1 MNILNTKELRN
12 QLSEIVKRTKH
23 GEQFTVLYRSK
34 PAFRIVPVM
43 PKADEHETIIKDSLY
58 KMKALGATKD
68 GLSAADHD
76 SVLYG

>member
-12 QLSEIVKRTKH
+12 QLSEIVKRTKQ
-23 GEQFTVLYRSK
+23 GEQFTILYRSK

-43 PKADEHETIIKDSLY
+43 PTVEENIKVKKDSLY

-68 GLSAADHD
+68 GLTAADHD

>member
-12 QLSEIVKRTKH
+12 KFSEIVKRTKR
-23 GEQFTVLYRSK
+23 GEQFTILYRSK

-43 PKADEHETIIKDSLY
+43 PKADEHIKVKKDSLY
-58 KMKALGATKD
+58 KMTALGATKD
-68 GLSAADHD
+68 GLTAADHN